1 MDWGLSFWAMHRR
14 PIMQPPIDVQGPQCA
29 GRSDRRRTQQGLTLI
44 ETLVA
49 LTIVAL
55 GLAAGLKA
63 ASALADNTERLA
75 DVLAAQ
81 WCADNHLTGLRLFK
95 QFPPVGD
102 SDIAC
107 PQAERSYTIHQVVR
121 PTPNPQFRRVDAQM
135 RDAEGKPLLTLSTI
149 LRLE

>member
-1 MDWGLSFWAMHRR
+1 MLHRPR
-14 PIMQPPIDVQGPQCA
+14 PEPSHRA
-29 GRSDRRRTQQGLTLI
+29 LHLGRYRLRGLTLI

-81 WCADNHLTGLRLFK
+81 WCADNHLTGLRLSQ

-102 SDIAC
+102 SDIPC
-107 PQAERSYTIHQVVR
+107 TQGDRNYTIHLVVR
-121 PTPNPQFRRVDAQM
+121 PTPNPQFRRVDANL
-135 RDAEGKPLLTLSTI
+135 RDASDRPVLTLTTI
-149 LRLE
+149 LPLN